1 MPVEAREKV
10 LYLNCDRNC
19 QNVRA
24 ASKTIYLY
32 LSFDDMIESQFVNPD
47 CFKKSP

>member
-1 MPVEAREKV
+1 M

-32 LSFDDMIESQFVNPD
+32 LSVDDTIESQFVNPD